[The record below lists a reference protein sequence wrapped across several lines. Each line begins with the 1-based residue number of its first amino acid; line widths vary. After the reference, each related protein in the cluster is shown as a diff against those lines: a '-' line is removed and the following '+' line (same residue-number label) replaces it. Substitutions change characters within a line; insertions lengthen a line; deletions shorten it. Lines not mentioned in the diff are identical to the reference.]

1 MNRMGE
7 AATPW
12 HLWVVGALALM
23 WNAFGCYIY
32 TMTMLR
38 DPALMAQTPPEMV
51 AVLDATPA
59 WANGAWAFGVW
70 GALAG
75 SVLLLLRSRAAV
87 WAFVVSLLG
96 LAGTAI
102 YEVLYSVPMNPAQ
115 AVTIWAIA
123 LFLVWYALKMRRE
136 GVLK

>member
-1 MNRMGE
+1 MDKARGT
-7 AATPW
+7 ATPR
-12 HLWVVGALALM
+12 HLWVVGGLTLL

-38 DPALMAQTPPEMV
+38 DPALMARTPPEMV
-51 AVLDATPA
+51 ALLDRAPA

-75 SVLLLLRSRAAV
+75 SLLLLLRSRTAV
-87 WAFVVSLLG
+87 WALAISLLG

-102 YEVLYSVPMNPAQ
+102 YELLYSVPMNPAQ
-115 AVTIWAIA
+115 TIMIWVIA
-123 LFLVWYALKMRRE
+123 LFLLWYALRMRRA
-136 GVLK
+136 GVLR